1 MNDQEIIYADNIIAI
16 SSRQEMRIKKNI
28 GQVVLV
34 D

>member
-1 MNDQEIIYADNIIAI
+1 MNDQEIIYPYNIIAI
-16 SSRQEMRIKKNI
+16 SSKQEMGIKKII